1 MPGPRPPQL
10 LLPAPATDATPAV
23 APAPVETPLPRALA
37 PWRPWLDWLPPE
49 QIAALGDLL
58 PRLDAALGAL
68 RGPRLQ
74 QGEEPVGIDDLRRRG
89 PYHRLLLS
97 EWAVADVA
105 PDEFLRRASSG
116 EHLFLS
122 PRREVRKADARI
134 VALFDSGPAQIG
146 APRLAHVA
154 LWILLARRAMAAQLQ
169 FGWGTLA
176 APPQLHPADQPQQLK
191 AFLAARTLVHAD
203 ATARAAWR
211 DALADDRRTPGE
223 RWWIGDADGSDDPA
237 EFTHRVAIRREDH
250 AALAVRI
257 EARGVLREVRLP
269 LPDGRG
275 AAQLLRGRF
284 AFERMALPEDAPAPA
299 HDGPKLSLRQP
310 PLIAPGGERI
320 AVPLLDASTA
330 MLYTLPKD
338 GGRTP
343 KPTRSANWARGRE
356 LLCATLGKSFGGVIA
371 DPEHLH
377 FWNIDGFRVHPRPS
391 KDDFQA
397 PPGQAHWLPCALLAG
412 GKKPHHLYVLDAARR
427 LVRFGSEN
435 RSNLAHEVVARG
447 VPAMARLDG
456 DRLIY
461 LRHHA
466 QHVELMLH
474 HRQSGRDTTIGRIG
488 ATHRPTQAFLRFHNV
503 HHDARGL
510 NGSGGWAM
518 PEDGRNDQGRWHIVH
533 HRGLGRDWRD
543 VRFRIGKGW
552 TGHGLALVPGGWDY
566 GLVAV
571 SPDRRR
577 LVLFDGKSETLLHHA
592 DAPIATVSVGVDCD
606 VIAAVTEHRKLIV
619 ITPGGAG
626 PLAWSDDD
634 EAPDAD

>member
-1 MPGPRPPQL
+1 MPGPRPSQPL
-10 LLPAPATDATPAV
+10 LLAAPGDATPAV

-37 PWRPWLDWLPPE
+37 PWRAWLDWLPPE

-284 AFERMALPEDAPAPA
+284 AFERMALPEDAPAPTN
-299 HDGPKLSLRQP
+299 DGPRLSLRQP

-371 DPEHLH
+371 DPDHLH
-377 FWNIDGFRVHPRPS
+377 FWNIDGFRTHARPA

-397 PPGQAHWLPCALLAG
+397 PPGQAHWLPAALLAG
-412 GKKPHHLYVLDAARR
+412 GRKPHHLYVLDSARR
-427 LVRFGSEN
+427 LVRFTGGD
-435 RSNLAHEVVARG
+435 RFAKDDPPFTTIARD
-447 VPAMARLDG
+447 VLAMARLDAE
-456 DRLIY
+456 RLAY
-461 LRHHA
+461 VHRDAHRTSLR
-466 QHVELMLH
+466 LH
-474 HRQSGRDTTIGRIG
+474 HRSGRGDTMIHQVDTPRMPTRALMRLATFGTG
-488 ATHRPTQAFLRFHNV
+488 A
-503 HHDARGL
+503 
-510 NGSGGWAM
+510 WAM
-518 PEDGRNDQGRWHIVH
+518 CATGHRDGGQWVIVQRSGMGQPWTSTQ
-533 HRGLGRDWRD
+533 HRLGADWRAC
-543 VRFRIGKGW
+543 
-552 TGHGLALVPGGWDY
+552 GLAIVPGTRQH
-566 GLVAV
+566 GLVALA
-571 SPDRRR
+571 PDRRR
-577 LVLFDGKSETLLHHA
+577 LMLFGEGVETLLHHA
-592 DAPIATVSVGVDCD
+592 DAPIATVSVGTDCD
-606 VIAAVTEHRKLIV
+606 VIAAVTEHRRLIV

>member
-10 LLPAPATDATPAV
+10 LLPAPATDTTPAV
-23 APAPVETPLPRALA
+23 APAPVETPLPRALT
-37 PWRPWLDWLPPE
+37 PWRAWLDWLPPE

-122 PRREVRKADARI
+122 PRREVRKADARM
-134 VALFDSGPAQIG
+134 VALFDSGPAQLG
-146 APRLAHVA
+146 APRLAHIA
-154 LWILLARRAMAAQLQ
+154 LWILLARRATAAQLQ

-176 APPQLHPADQPQQLK
+176 TPPQLHPADLPQQLK
-191 AFLAARTLVHAD
+191 AFLATRTLVHAD
-203 ATARAAWR
+203 ATALAAWR

-223 RWWIGDADGSDDPA
+223 RWRIGDADGTVDA
-237 EFTHRVAIRREDH
+237 TEFTHRVAIRREDR

-257 EARGVLREVRLP
+257 EANGVLREVRLP

-284 AFERMALPEDAPAPA
+284 AFERVALPADDPAPA
-299 HDGPKLSLRQP
+299 HDGPRLSLRQP

-320 AVPLLDASTA
+320 AVPLLDASAA

-377 FWNIDGFRVHPRPS
+377 FWNIDGFRTHGRPP
-391 KDDFQA
+391 KDAFLA

-427 LVRFGSEN
+427 LVRFASGD
-435 RSNLAHEVVARG
+435 RFAKDDPPFTTIARD
-447 VPAMARLDG
+447 VLAMARLDAE
-456 DRLIY
+456 RLVY
-461 LRHHA
+461 
-466 QHVELMLH
+466 LH
-474 HRQSGRDTTIGRIG
+474 HDGQRTILRLHQRSGRADTTVH
-488 ATHRPTQAFLRFHNV
+488 AFLLPQRPTQAFLRIAAHG
-503 HHDARGL
+503 AGA
-510 NGSGGWAM
+510 WAM
-518 PEDGRNDQGRWHIVH
+518 SATRHAQGGQWTIVQRGGMALEWHSSQFH
-533 HRGLGRDWRD
+533 LGAGWRACGL
-543 VRFRIGKGW
+543 
-552 TGHGLALVPGGWDY
+552 TLVPGMRLH
-566 GLVAV
+566 GLVAL

-577 LVLFDGKSETLLHHA
+577 IALFDGADKTLLHHA

-619 ITPGGAG
+619 ITPGGEG